1 MVDMV
6 EEHGDC
12 TSFSP
17 FLTMK
22 SGAKPSHWSWTMGD
36 CRATSSAP
44 TVGPR
49 PPGRPESL
57 RPEDSSS
64 LKPFGTLR
72 PLFPRFFGAFL
83 DLGKWPSRRM
93 PMITTMAQPSNQRK
107 YSTFGDR
114 RSEQKR
120 KNCHLSAEWARE
132 CSQS

>member
-64 LKPFGTLR
+64 LKPFGT
-72 PLFPRFFGAFL
+72 
-83 DLGKWPSRRM
+83 
-93 PMITTMAQPSNQRK
+93 QPPF
-107 YSTFGDR
+107 STIFW
-114 RSEQKR
+114 S
-120 KNCHLSAEWARE
+120 LS
-132 CSQS
+132 

>member
-44 TVGPR
+44 AVGPR

-57 RPEDSSS
+57 RSEDSSS
-64 LKPFGTLR
+64 LKPFGTIFR
-72 PLFPRFFGAFL
+72 DFL
-83 DLGKWPSRRM
+83 EPFLK
-93 PMITTMAQPSNQRK
+93 MAQQTDAYDYYDGPALK
-107 YSTFGDR
+107 PT
-114 RSEQKR
+114 
-120 KNCHLSAEWARE
+120 
-132 CSQS
+132 

>member
-64 LKPFGTLR
+64 LEPFGTLI
-72 PLFPRFFGAFL
+72 PLFPRFLEPFL
-83 DLGKWPSRRM
+83 K
-93 PMITTMAQPSNQRK
+93 MAQQTDAYDYYDGPALK
-107 YSTFGDR
+107 PT
-114 RSEQKR
+114 
-120 KNCHLSAEWARE
+120 
-132 CSQS
+132 

>member
-1 MVDMV
+1 MV

-57 RPEDSSS
+57 RSEDSSS
-64 LKPFGTLR
+64 LKPFGTHS
-72 PLFPRFFGAFL
+72 PLFPRFFRAFL
-83 DLGKWPSRRM
+83 GVGKWPSRRM
-93 PMITTMAQPSNQRK
+93 PMITTMALPSNQRK

-120 KNCHLSAEWARE
+120 KNRHLSAEWARE